1 MYTAPAVVPT
11 PNNLVVVQA
20 TSVDNPNSTM
30 IVNVQVLNPVP
41 ILLSATP
48 TSLNIGSSTV
58 VLTGASFINGAT
70 VLANG
75 APIPTQFNSSGQL
88 TATVDPTVAGPFD
101 LQVLNPNPGGAVSAD
116 VVEQVAGT
124 PPTPLV
130 DPPDAS
136 RFLMQATFGGSEADI
151 NHLSTIGYNAWFA
164 EQFAIPNT
172 LHEPYA
178 EREVILNNHPPCAAT
193 DARLQP
199 EAIPGDVRRSI
210 FRAAF
215 LDHRA
220 HRQRRVAEARSVRAQ
235 RIVRNL
241 QPGLRSLGKCH
252 AESPTTTTC
261 WATMP
266 SATSASC

>member
-1 MYTAPAVVPT
+1 MLDRNPDNYFADVKQAAFNPVNVVPGMGYS
-11 PNNLVVVQA
+11 PDKMLQA
-20 TSVDNPNSTM
+20 SVDNPNSVT

-41 ILLSATP
+41 ILLNASPSA
-48 TSLNIGSSTV
+48 LNIGSATV

-75 APIPTQFNSSGQL
+75 SPIPTQFNSSGQL

-101 LQVLNPNPGGAVSAD
+101 LQVLNPDPGAAVSAD

-130 DPPDAS
+130 APEDAS

-178 EREVILNNHPPCAAT
+178 EREIILNNPACAAT
-193 DARLQP
+193 DATCNQMLFLQTGGDSYRL
-199 EAIPGDVRRSI
+199 I

-215 LDHRA
+215 LEQRP
-220 HRQRRVAEARSVRAQ
+220 HRQR
-235 RIVRNL
+235 
-241 QPGLRSLGKCH
+241 
-252 AESPTTTTC
+252 
-261 WATMP
+261 
-266 SATSASC
+266 